1 MKTIDKQAILNVLN
15 GLEVIEQNGGE
26 DAYIL
31 VENNAANHEKLN
43 AVGVPSETIN
53 KYGDDETFCIL
64 ALAFNE
70 GYANELEYSKL
81 VLRPDKFTVYDSTYN
96 EFSLHDTYKSA
107 LAEYEATKESIVEE
121 SLSGDEQVYILE
133 VKKVACI
140 VDDKDRKMIQQKKV
154 LMDGASGKKQIL
166 INSNYCTI

>member
-1 MKTIDKQAILNVLN
+1 MKTIDKQAILNILN

-26 DAYIL
+26 NAYIL

-43 AVGVPSETIN
+43 AVGVPSEAIN

-64 ALAFNE
+64 ALAFSE

-81 VLRPDKFTVYDSTYN
+81 VLRPDKFAVYDSTYN

-107 LAEYEATKESIVEE
+107 LAEYEATKESIMEE

-140 VDDKDRKMIQQKKV
+140 VDDKDREDDPAEKGF
-154 LMDGASGKKQIL
+154 DGWCKWEETDFDK
-166 INSNYCTI
+166 